1 MDWKIVAG
9 ILLFASLSL
18 CESNVGET
26 EQDNLTEGNTSECG
40 ATIYGGSGTISSP
53 GFPLKY
59 PNKKYCGWTIRAPPG
74 RFIEATIGS
83 LAIEMHG
90 KECDYDSLSITVDGT
105 RDYGPYCDANKPP
118 DQRLVGTLFEITFVS
133 DDTVGKEGF
142 LLLYST
148 TKTPH
153 ETMENRAGCTSEIL
167 TAGSGVITTPN
178 YPLKYPV
185 KTNCTWTIQAE
196 PDKVAFI
203 QIETFDMEK
212 SDNCS
217 YDHMTITVDGNRT
230 MGPYCNQIPPP
241 LQSRMNGSKFEI
253 YFRSDDSIVGI
264 GFLLAYNSYP
274 IEEELTTSDP
284 GVADNKTD
292 SPTEWV
298 YTEAA
303 DTTQASPS
311 HTPPT
316 TSQPI
321 IIDTFSDNV
330 SVSAIDNQTVMTS
343 PVATVDPTD
352 GNVSTSNNG
361 VQDKV
366 HGPGSTNV
374 GGVVAGITIPLL
386 LIIGAAVAITRL
398 FMKGQS
404 PGQVLRRRRQ
414 KAQDDKTNQPSSDDQ
429 PDDTSDVQGAEGDQA
444 PQPENTGGDD
454 KGYGTVQEAA
464 GAEAKPA
471 DDQAAAAAE
480 EPATGEKSD
489 TNEEEAAATGERS
502 DDTATAVSEPTVTE
516 EEAAEAPAEAPANPT
531 YEEAAPVAAPA
542 APTYE
547 EAAPV
552 TAPADPTH
560 EEAPVAPP
568 ADTATYEE
576 AVPVRSQ
583 ITVMPQEDDSGEATG
598 PDPENP
604 TPTAEPQPDTT
615 DQPPEPSDTDGPSE
629 TAPPSDDSGPHD
641 EQPGTSYASSQQD
654 VLY

>member
-26 EQDNLTEGNTSECG
+26 EQDNLTEGNTSGEELNLLYINYVKNIEFYDEHITDELKRHVGEHCG

-53 GFPLKY
+53 GFPLTY

-118 DQRLVGTLFEITFVS
+118 DQRL
-133 DDTVGKEGF
+133 
-142 LLLYST
+142 
-148 TKTPH
+148 
-153 ETMENRAGCTSEIL
+153 
-167 TAGSGVITTPN
+167 
-178 YPLKYPV
+178 
-185 KTNCTWTIQAE
+185 
-196 PDKVAFI
+196 
-203 QIETFDMEK
+203 IETFDMEK

-274 IEEELTTSDP
+274 IEEEELTTSDP

-330 SVSAIDNQTVMTS
+330 SVSAIDNQTVLTS
-343 PVATVDPTD
+343 PVATVDTTD

-361 VQDKV
+361 VQDK
-366 HGPGSTNV
+366 
-374 GGVVAGITIPLL
+374 
-386 LIIGAAVAITRL
+386 
-398 FMKGQS
+398 
-404 PGQVLRRRRQ
+404 VLRRRRQ

-531 YEEAAPVAAPA
+531 YEEAAPV
-542 APTYE
+542 
-547 EAAPV
+547 
-552 TAPADPTH
+552 TAPANPTH
-560 EEAPVAPP
+560 EEAPVDPP